1 MIETW
6 ESNDTIRILLQGD
19 LDAGRV
25 ELLRPRFQGL
35 VSEGGRFFIV
45 DFSKARFMCS
55 SGLGLLVEFYNT
67 LQRQGGSLQVENL
80 PPQIQKLLTDTKL
93 LDVLTGDASQP
104 EAEVDVLR
112 AVQQHMGRELLFLS
126 YLNTITSHILQ
137 ADFTETIY
145 ETTLEGIMRSLK
157 SPSGMLVLIGSD
169 PEGRRVMG
177 VAASQ
182 GFSAET
188 RSRIEHMPMA
198 RYSFEGECLA
208 SQQARLF
215 SASSGDGRVT
225 DSPLLDALGCTEG
238 VLAPIVG
245 RSEAL
250 GLVVV
255 AAAKDG
261 SSFLPHSLPLLEVF
275 SNVCGLAIEKQA
287 LLENIQRKNTQLAE
301 ALDSLNKAQS
311 SLMEAGKLAVTAA
324 MMRGLAHA
332 VNNKLVPIIGY
343 SQMLAMQLEPGNKTL
358 DKVRI
363 IESAS
368 NDIRRIVD
376 NLKAQV
382 MRDMLH
388 IEQHDIREVIDSTLS
403 MMGSL
408 FQERGIQVERRYP
421 DRGED
426 CRVGV
431 DRERMVQAF
440 LSLLNRVPG
449 ACAGRP
455 APCLRIE
462 VERGDNEMVV
472 RLVDNGHT
480 VPVAELR
487 TFLNPFDGSE
497 GPYALDRLNFS
508 IANGVVKDHRGTLV
522 LTALENDGGLCAELL
537 LPLAKSPENTIYIR

>member
-6 ESNDTIRILLQGD
+6 ESNDTIRILLEGD
-19 LDAGRV
+19 LDARRV
-25 ELLRPRFQGL
+25 ENLRPRFLRL
-35 VSEGGRFFIV
+35 VSEGGRFVVV

-67 LQRQGGSLQVENL
+67 LLQQGGGLRVENL

-93 LDVLTGDASQP
+93 LQVLTVEGSEP
-104 EAEVDVLR
+104 GAEVDVLW

-126 YLNTITSHILQ
+126 YLNTITSNILQ

-169 PEGRRVMG
+169 AAGCQRMG

-188 RSRIEHMPMA
+188 RSRIEQMPLI

-215 SASSGDGRVT
+215 SASSGDGRVA

-238 VLAPIVG
+238 VLAPIIG

-261 SSFLPHSLPLLEVF
+261 SSFLPHSVPLLEVF

-301 ALDSLNKAQS
+301 ALDSLNKAQN

-332 VNNKLVPIIGY
+332 INNKLVPIIGY
-343 SQMLAMQLEPGNKTL
+343 SQMLGMQMEPGNKTL

-382 MRDMLH
+382 MRDVLH
-388 IEQHDIREVIDSTLS
+388 FERHDIREVIDSTLA

-408 FQERGIQVERRYP
+408 FRERGVQVECVYP
-421 DRGED
+421 DRTED
-426 CRVGV
+426 CRVGL

-449 ACAGRP
+449 ACAGRR
-455 APCLRIE
+455 APNLRIE
-462 VERGDNEMVV
+462 VERGDEDMVV

-480 VPVAELR
+480 VPAAELR
-487 TFLNPFDGSE
+487 AFLNPFDGSE

-508 IANGVVKDHRGTLV
+508 IANGVVKDHRGTLL
-522 LTALENDGGLCAELL
+522 LTVIENDGGLCAEMR
-537 LPLAKSPENTIYIR
+537 LPLFKSPENTIYVG

>member
-6 ESNDTIRILLQGD
+6 ESNDTIRILLEGD

-25 ELLRPRFQGL
+25 ELLRPRFQRLMG
-35 VSEGGRFFIV
+35 EGGRFFLV
-45 DFSKARFMCS
+45 DFSRARFMCS
-55 SGLGLLVEFYNT
+55 SGLGLLVEFYNRL
-67 LQRQGGSLQVENL
+67 LQQGGGLRVENL
-80 PPQIQKLLTDTKL
+80 PPQIQKLLADTKL
-93 LDVLTGDASQP
+93 LAVLTEEGASP
-104 EAEVDVLR
+104 GAEVDVLW

-126 YLNTITSHILQ
+126 YLNTITSNVLQ

-157 SPSGMLVLIGSD
+157 SPSGMLVLIGAD
-169 PEGRRVMG
+169 TEGRRALS

-182 GFSAET
+182 GFSTET
-188 RSRIEHMPMA
+188 RSRIEQMPLI
-198 RYSFEGECLA
+198 RQSFEGECLA

-215 SASSGDGRVT
+215 SASSGDGRVA
-225 DSPLLDALGCTEG
+225 DSPLLEALGCREG

-245 RSEAL
+245 RREAL

-255 AAAKDG
+255 AAAEDG
-261 SSFLPHSLPLLEVF
+261 TSFLPHSVPLLEVF

-343 SQMLAMQLEPGNKTL
+343 SQMLAMQFQPGDKTL

-388 IEQHDIREVIDSTLS
+388 IELHDIRDVIDSTLS

-408 FQERGIQVERRYP
+408 FRERGVQVERVYP
-421 DRGED
+421 ARTED
-426 CRVGV
+426 YRLGV
-431 DRERMVQAF
+431 DRERLVQAF

-449 ACAGRP
+449 SCDGGR
-455 APCLRIE
+455 APYLRIE
-462 VERGDNEMVV
+462 VERGEEEMVV
-472 RLVDNGHT
+472 RLVDNGHSI
-480 VPVAELR
+480 PSAELR
-487 TFLNPFDGSE
+487 GFLNPFDGSE

-508 IANGVVKDHRGTLV
+508 IANGVVKDHRGTL
-522 LTALENDGGLCAELL
+522 TITPLENDGGLCAEMR
-537 LPLAKSPENTIYIR
+537 LPLARTPENTIYIG